1 MRKLVAAVVLGVA
14 GQTAFAAGSV
24 TYLSCPDFD
33 PRADDLLVIIDQ
45 PNGTASLQS
54 QKSGSGLNFTSPA
67 SFGPNEITWRSD
79 SKDLP
84 QKFSVDRGTLVFKR
98 ETTSRLTNEVY
109 TEKSACSQ
117 VKVSSKNKI

>member
-1 MRKLVAAVVLGVA
+1 MHKLIAAALFGFVSQA
-14 GQTAFAAGSV
+14 AFSAGSV

-54 QKSGSGLNFTSPA
+54 QKSGSGLNFTSTA
-67 SFGPNEITWRSD
+67 SFGPNEITWRGN

-98 ETTSRLTNEVY
+98 ETTSRLTNETY
-109 TEKSACSQ
+109 TDKSACSV
-117 VKVSSKNKI
+117 VKASSKNKI